1 MKNIITSILLFTAGA
16 GIGSAVTW
24 KLLKTKYEQIAQ
36 EEIDSVK
43 EVYSRR
49 ARAAANPKPIEGEGV
64 EGSHISEKPDLMEY
78 AAKLKEE
85 GYMDYS
91 TKNKDEDED
100 EQEEKKPYT
109 SDMDG
114 YSYDE
119 EPYVIAPEHFGE
131 YDDYETQ
138 SLTLYNDGYL
148 TDDDDNE
155 IIDIADVVGEDFKE
169 HIGVFEDDAVHIRNE
184 KYKTDFEVLVVER
197 NFNEEAPG
205 DGEE

>member
-1 MKNIITSILLFTAGA
+1 MRNIITSILLFTAGA

-24 KLLKTKYEQIAQ
+24 KLLKTKYEKIAQ

-43 EVYSRR
+43 EVYSKR
-49 ARAAANPKPIEGEGV
+49 ASVAANPKPIEGEGV
-64 EGSHISEKPDLMEY
+64 EEIHIPEKPDLMEY

-91 TKNKDEDED
+91 TNGKDEQKEK
-100 EQEEKKPYT
+100 EEEKEAYT

-119 EPYVIAPEHFGE
+119 EPYVITPEHFGE

-138 SLTLYNDGYL
+138 ILTLYNDGYL
-148 TDDDDNE
+148 VDDDDNE
-155 IIDIADVVGEDFKE
+155 IVDIADVVGEDFKE
-169 HIGVFEDDAVHIRNE
+169 HIGDFEDDAVHIRNE

-197 NFNEEAPG
+197 NFNEEAPV

>member
-1 MKNIITSILLFTAGA
+1 MKHVVTSILLVAAGA

-43 EVYSRR
+43 EMYSRR
-49 ARAAANPKPIEGEGV
+49 ARAAANPKPV
-64 EGSHISEKPDLMEY
+64 EEDEPEEAEKIHISEKPDLMEY
-78 AAKLKEE
+78 AAKLREE

-91 TKNKDEDED
+91 TPSKVEPKE
-100 EQEEKKPYT
+100 EEKEPYT

-114 YSYDE
+114 YAYDE

-138 SLTLYNDGYL
+138 SLTLYADGYL
-148 TDDDDNE
+148 ADDNDFE
-155 IIDIADVVGEDFKE
+155 IVDIAGVVGEDFKE
-169 HIGVFEDDAVHIRNE
+169 HIGDFEDDAVHIRNE
-184 KYKTDFEVLVVER
+184 RFKTDYEVLVVER
-197 NFNEEAPG
+197 NFEEAPD

>member
-1 MKNIITSILLFTAGA
+1 MRNIITSILLFTAGA

-24 KLLKTKYEQIAQ
+24 KLLKTKYEKIAQ

-43 EVYSRR
+43 EVYSKR
-49 ARAAANPKPIEGEGV
+49 ASVAANPKPIEGEGV
-64 EGSHISEKPDLMEY
+64 EEIHIPEKPDIMEY

-91 TKNKDEDED
+91 TNGKDEQKEK
-100 EQEEKKPYT
+100 EEEKEPYT

-119 EPYVIAPEHFGE
+119 EPYVITPEHFGE

-138 SLTLYNDGYL
+138 ILTLYNDGYL
-148 TDDDDNE
+148 VDDDDNE
-155 IIDIADVVGEDFKE
+155 IVDIADVVGEDFKE
-169 HIGVFEDDAVHIRNE
+169 HIGDFEDDAVHIRNE

-197 NFNEEAPG
+197 NFNEEAPV

>member
-49 ARAAANPKPIEGEGV
+49 ARAAANPKPIEGEDI
-64 EGSHISEKPDLMEY
+64 EESHIPEKPDLMEY

-91 TKNKDEDED
+91 TQNKDEQE
-100 EQEEKKPYT
+100 EEKKPYT

-148 TDDDDNE
+148 ADDDDNE
-155 IIDIADVVGEDFKE
+155 IMDISDVVGEDFKK
-169 HIGVFEDDAVHIRNE
+169 HIGDFEDDAVHIRNE
-184 KYKTDFEVLVVER
+184 KYKTDFEILVVER
-197 NFNEEAPG
+197 NFKDEAPD

>member
-1 MKNIITSILLFTAGA
+1 MRNIITSILLFTAGA

-43 EVYSRR
+43 EVYSKR
-49 ARAAANPKPIEGEGV
+49 ASVAANPKPIEGEGV
-64 EGSHISEKPDLMEY
+64 EESHIPEKPDLMEY

-91 TKNKDEDED
+91 TNSKDE
-100 EQEEKKPYT
+100 QKEEKEEKEPYT

-119 EPYVIAPEHFGE
+119 EPYVITPEHFGE
-131 YDDYETQ
+131 YDDYDTQ
-138 SLTLYNDGYL
+138 ILTLYNDGYL
-148 TDDDDNE
+148 ADDDDVE
-155 IIDIADVVGEDFKE
+155 IVNIADVVGEDFKD
-169 HIGVFEDDAVHIRNE
+169 HIGDFEDDAVHIRNE
-184 KYKTDFEVLVVER
+184 KYKTDYEILVVER
-197 NFNEEAPG
+197 NFNEEAPV

>member
-1 MKNIITSILLFTAGA
+1 MRNIITSILLFTAGA
-16 GIGSAVTW
+16 GIGSVVTW

-43 EVYSRR
+43 EVYSKR
-49 ARAAANPKPIEGEGV
+49 ASVTANPKPIEREGA
-64 EGSHISEKPDLMEY
+64 EESHIPEKPDLMEY

-91 TKNKDEDED
+91 TNGKDEQKEK
-100 EQEEKKPYT
+100 EEEKEPYT

-119 EPYVIAPEHFGE
+119 EPYVITPEHFGE

-138 SLTLYNDGYL
+138 ILTLYNDGYL
-148 TDDDDNE
+148 VDDDDNE
-155 IIDIADVVGEDFKE
+155 IVDIADVVGEDFKE
-169 HIGVFEDDAVHIRNE
+169 HIGDFEDDAVHIRNE

-197 NFNEEAPG
+197 NFNEEAPV

>member
-1 MKNIITSILLFTAGA
+1 MRNIITSILLFTAGA

-43 EVYSRR
+43 EVYSKR
-49 ARAAANPKPIEGEGV
+49 ASVAANPKPIEGEGV
-64 EGSHISEKPDLMEY
+64 EGKHIPEKPDLMEY

-91 TKNKDEDED
+91 TNSKE
-100 EQEEKKPYT
+100 EQKEKEEKEPYT

-119 EPYVIAPEHFGE
+119 EPYVITPEHFGE
-131 YDDYETQ
+131 YDDYDTQ
-138 SLTLYNDGYL
+138 ILTLYNDGYL
-148 TDDDDNE
+148 VDDDDNE
-155 IIDIADVVGEDFKE
+155 IVDIADVVGEDFKE
-169 HIGVFEDDAVHIRNE
+169 HIGDFEDDAVHIRNE

-197 NFNEEAPG
+197 NFNEEAPV

>member
-1 MKNIITSILLFTAGA
+1 MRNIITSILLFTAGA

-43 EVYSRR
+43 EVYSKR
-49 ARAAANPKPIEGEGV
+49 ASVAANPKPIEGEGV
-64 EGSHISEKPDLMEY
+64 EESHIPEKPDLMEY

-91 TKNKDEDED
+91 TNSKDE
-100 EQEEKKPYT
+100 QKEEKEKKEPYT

-119 EPYVIAPEHFGE
+119 EPYVITPEHFGE
-131 YDDYETQ
+131 YDDYDTQ
-138 SLTLYNDGYL
+138 ILTLYNDGYL
-148 TDDDDNE
+148 ADDDDVE
-155 IIDIADVVGEDFKE
+155 IVNIADVVGEDFKD
-169 HIGVFEDDAVHIRNE
+169 HIGDFEDDAVHIRNE
-184 KYKTDFEVLVVER
+184 KYKTDYEILVVER
-197 NFNEEAPG
+197 NFNEEAPV